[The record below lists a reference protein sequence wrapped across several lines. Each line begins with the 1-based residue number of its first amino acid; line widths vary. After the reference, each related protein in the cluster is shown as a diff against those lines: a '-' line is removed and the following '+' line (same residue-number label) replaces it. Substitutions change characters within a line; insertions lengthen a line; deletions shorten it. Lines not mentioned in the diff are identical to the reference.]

1 MVRPNRHFL
10 PRVSR
15 SNFTYW
21 YILSSTVGNG
31 DLKAGDGQ
39 VEDATTSFDDLAL
52 KKKKKSKKP
61 KDAEKEDGAETP
73 APDDDLDLAALK
85 KKKKKKASKPETDD
99 FDAKLAEAGEK
110 DADDEPAAEPIPV
123 DSGDMQEGTGVWAH
137 DATQPINYV

>member
-1 MVRPNRHFL
+1 ML
-10 PRVSR
+10 
-15 SNFTYW
+15 
-21 YILSSTVGNG
+21 GNG
-31 DLKAGDGQ
+31 DLQAPDSKID
-39 VEDATTSFDDLAL
+39 DATASFDDLAL

-61 KDAEKEDGAETP
+61 KDLEKEDGVETP

-85 KKKKKKASKPETDD
+85 KKKKKKAPKPETDD

-110 DADDEPAAEPIPV
+110 TADDEPAADPVPV